1 MLSAFIT
8 NANTL
13 STTFIP
19 FFHLCCWTYRLK
31 SYKGRKICQ
40 FKLVHCSKSV
50 PVHTV
55 SAPSCSIYFHLF
67 GPLKSCVSVL
77 LSGIVHI
84 HCRVFLWILLI
95 GCLNI
100 SPQFMSIKFRVRAG
114 SVRTAKH
121 SCKSNE
127 STWTTRES
135 KENSSIRRT
144 GREGR
149 RLWWGTWPSFFF
161 HHVTAPPVMSE
172 VRGIFFKTAVNI
184 AHVSSLQCK
193 SMVRMLCLI
202 VWLCVWITCII
213 QASCRTRRRP
223 GTQPSSFVR
232 NRGAKAMKTSK
243 RI

>member
-1 MLSAFIT
+1 MLTRCRIALKKEKMLSTSIT

-55 SAPSCSIYFHLF
+55 SAPSCSMYFHLF
-67 GPLKSCVSVL
+67 GPLESCVSVL

-84 HCRVFLWILLI
+84 HCRVVLWTLLI

-114 SVRTAKH
+114 LYELLNTHASPT
-121 SCKSNE
+121 N
-127 STWTTRES
+127 
-135 KENSSIRRT
+135 
-144 GREGR
+144 
-149 RLWWGTWPSFFF
+149 P
-161 HHVTAPPVMSE
+161 
-172 VRGIFFKTAVNI
+172 RGQPGKVKKTA
-184 AHVSSLQCK
+184 A
-193 SMVRMLCLI
+193 
-202 VWLCVWITCII
+202 
-213 QASCRTRRRP
+213 
-223 GTQPSSFVR
+223 
-232 NRGAKAMKTSK
+232 
-243 RI
+243 